1 MDITKK
7 YIGVWGLGVSGK
19 AIASYLLS
27 ILPSDKKLALLDQ
40 KSKDE
45 LQKICTPSTSLVFF
59 KDPEERS
66 LFFDSV
72 DYVIPS
78 PGIDLATIPH
88 PEKIFPEID
97 LFATAWHKPLIAIT
111 GTLGKTSTTHLL
123 STLLTTAGKKI
134 ATGGNIGIG
143 MLDLVPQQTVTDF
156 AVLELSSFQ
165 LEHARLV
172 APDLAIITNLY
183 PNHLDRHKTVAAYLE
198 AKLQLVFHQKDT
210 QQALLP
216 LALAP
221 VIRADKR
228 FSARSFAWFSIHAPS
243 EKELLQLHHH
253 DRIFSFDAAG
263 SCVEIDHA
271 GKTKEQ
277 LLAAQ
282 KIPALSFKENW
293 LVLAA
298 ALHLLGI
305 KIEPLLSSAELS
317 LPHNRLEP
325 VATIEGVAYFNDSK
339 STIMQ
344 ATITATKALASRPLI
359 LLLGG
364 VSKGVNRT
372 LYLKELGAL
381 SLLICFG
388 KEAHALAQAA
398 EELGIKTKVC
408 QTLEEAV
415 VAAHHAARS
424 GDAVLLSPGGASFD
438 LFKNYEERGDR
449 FVELVRK
456 LGTK

>member
-1 MDITKK
+1 MDIIKK
-7 YIGVWGLGVSGK
+7 RIGVWGLGVSGK

-27 ILPSDKKLALLDQ
+27 ILPPDKKLALLDQ
-40 KSKDE
+40 KNEDIV
-45 LQKICTPSTSLVFF
+45 QKIFAPSTSLIFF

-66 LFFDSV
+66 LFFDAI

-78 PGIDLATIPH
+78 PGIDLATLPC

-198 AKLQLVFHQKDT
+198 AKLQLIFHQNEG
-210 QQALLP
+210 QQALIP

-221 VIRADKR
+221 RIRADKR
-228 FSARSFAWFSIHAPS
+228 LAHRPIAWFSTTQLK
-243 EKELLQLHHH
+243 EKQNPAIQP
-253 DRIFSFDAAG
+253 DDTIFTFDENG
-263 SCVEIDHA
+263 SCIETDHT
-271 GKTKEQ
+271 GKIKKQ

-282 KIPALSFKENW
+282 KIPTLSFKENW

-298 ALHLLGI
+298 ALHLLSI
-305 KIEPLLSSAELS
+305 KIEPLLSSIELS

-325 VATIEGVAYFNDSK
+325 VATIDGVAYFNDSK

-344 ATITATKALASRPLI
+344 AT
-359 LLLGG
+359 
-364 VSKGVNRT
+364 
-372 LYLKELGAL
+372 
-381 SLLICFG
+381 
-388 KEAHALAQAA
+388 
-398 EELGIKTKVC
+398 
-408 QTLEEAV
+408 
-415 VAAHHAARS
+415 
-424 GDAVLLSPGGASFD
+424 
-438 LFKNYEERGDR
+438 
-449 FVELVRK
+449 
-456 LGTK
+456 